1 MKVLFYEET
10 LGALERY
17 GHKPEEVKYV
27 FNKDFYCSWE
37 EFHKRAMF
45 LYHNDDDSTHID
57 PTLLI
62 VGDNWWMG
70 RYNFAGIEGWYYREV
85 PSKDKQTYNPN
96 IDLCFHGAEE

>member
-1 MKVLFYEET
+1 MRILFYEET
-10 LGALERY
+10 LDALKKH
-17 GHKPEEVKYV
+17 GHKPEEIKYV

-37 EFHKRAMF
+37 EFYKRAMF
-45 LYHNDDDSTHID
+45 LYHNDDDSTYID

-96 IDLCFHGAEE
+96 LDLCYHGMEE